1 MQFSTKLAAYE
12 KSIFA
17 ELAVLKHRLLAR
29 GVDVIDL
36 SIGSPDLAPAPHIT
50 RALAD
55 AALDP
60 ANYRYAV
67 HDRPQL
73 MRAVADWYQR
83 RFAVALD
90 PDTQITS
97 LLGSQDGLA
106 HIAQALLDVDST
118 VLTPD
123 PGYPIFSI
131 GPELGGMRVERMP
144 QMRGNGYLIDLDA
157 IPEEQAKRARLMIVS
172 YPNNPTAAVAPPSF
186 YRELVD
192 FAKRYDI
199 AVVHDNAYSELT
211 FDGYTCGSF
220 LQTEGATDI
229 GIEFN
234 SLSKTYSFAGA
245 RVGFALGNA
254 KMIGLLR
261 SLKSNFDFGVFLPI
275 QIAAEAALNG
285 PQDSVGTMRAT
296 YQQRRDILCDGLS
309 AAGWAVEKPKA
320 TMFVWARIPAGY
332 ADASTFATEVA
343 ERTGIIVVPGTA
355 FGAQGEGHVRMALVQ
370 PDSAMREVVRRMSQS
385 GLISGKA

>member
-12 KSIFA
+12 ESIFA

-29 GVDVIDL
+29 GMDVIDL
-36 SIGSPDLAPAPHIT
+36 SIGSPDQAPAPHIT

-60 ANYRYAV
+60 VNYRYAV

-73 MRAVADWYQR
+73 LAAVADWYQR
-83 RFAVALD
+83 RFGVTLD
-90 PDTQITS
+90 PKTQITS

-106 HIAQALLDVDST
+106 HIAQALLDVGST

-131 GPELGGMRVERMP
+131 GPELCGMRVERMP
-144 QMRGNGYLIDLDA
+144 QMRRNGYLIDLDA
-157 IPEEQAKRARLMIVS
+157 IADEQARRAKLMIIS

-186 YRELVD
+186 YRELAD

-199 AVVHDNAYSELT
+199 AVLHDNAYSELT
-211 FDGYTCGSF
+211 FDGYACGSF
-220 LQTEGATDI
+220 LQTDGAI
-229 GIEFN
+229 EVGVEFN
-234 SLSKTYSFAGA
+234 SLSKTYNFAGA

-254 KMIGLLR
+254 KMVGLLR
-261 SLKSNFDFGVFLPI
+261 SLKSNFDFGVFLPV
-275 QIAAEAALNG
+275 QIAAEAALTG
-285 PQDSVGTMRAT
+285 PQDCVHTMRAT
-296 YQQRRDILCDGLS
+296 YQARRDILCDGLT
-309 AAGWAVEKPKA
+309 AAGWAIEKPKA

-332 ADASTFATEVA
+332 PDASAFATAVA
-343 ERTGIIVVPGTA
+343 ENTGIIVVPGAA
-355 FGAQGEGHVRMALVQ
+355 FGEQGEGHVRMALVQ
-370 PDSAMREVVRRMSQS
+370 PESAMREVVRRLADS
-385 GLISGKA
+385 GLLQGKP